1 VRAALF
7 LSRVRKRLAAGFT
20 KNDKSRALRYGDVR
34 ARMSIRRSHLLL
46 ILAASA
52 AAFAFSAP
60 RRASAS
66 VIAVTESDNGREFTL
81 ARGDRLEISLP
92 ATSGTGYTWQAAP
105 IAAVFV
111 KPVGDTKFKPDSA
124 MPGASGHE
132 IFHFSAEA
140 SGTGRLEMRYVR
152 PWEKDTPPAKLF
164 SILLIIR

>member
-1 VRAALF
+1 
-7 LSRVRKRLAAGFT
+7 
-20 KNDKSRALRYGDVR
+20 
-34 ARMSIRRSHLLL
+34 M
-46 ILAASA
+46 
-52 AAFAFSAP
+52 
-60 RRASAS
+60 
-66 VIAVTESDNGREFTL
+66 IAVTESDNGREFTL

-105 IAAVFV
+105 IAGVLV
-111 KPVGDTKFKPDSA
+111 KPVGDTKFKLDNA

-132 IFHFSAEA
+132 IFRFSAEA